1 MTLRAIHTAAVLVF
15 FAAITSVAGMRGDAT
30 DRVHWAELLVFHS
43 VKAVALALLVL
54 GIMAFANA
62 VQRWRGTQ
70 PALGPS
76 AFFWAALLCCM
87 FSAAGAPEI
96 RTLL

>member
-1 MTLRAIHTAAVLVF
+1 MTLRHLHTVGVLIVAAAV
-15 FAAITSVAGMRGDAT
+15 TSAAGMRGDAT

-43 VKAVALALLVL
+43 VKAVAMALLVL
-54 GIMAFANA
+54 GIMAAANA
-62 VQRWRGTQ
+62 VQRWRGVQ
-70 PALGPS
+70 PTLGPS
-76 AFFWAALLCCM
+76 AFFWAAVVCCL